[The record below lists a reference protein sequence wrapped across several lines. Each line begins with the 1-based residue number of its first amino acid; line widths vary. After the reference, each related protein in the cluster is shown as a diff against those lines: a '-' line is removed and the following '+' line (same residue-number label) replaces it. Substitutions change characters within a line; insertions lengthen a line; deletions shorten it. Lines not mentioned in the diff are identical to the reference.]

1 MEYKPTR
8 EFAEE
13 MDRKDPL
20 EKYRN
25 DFHFPKHNN
34 GKEAIYLCGNSLG
47 LQPKSAKSHIM
58 AVLDDWR
65 ELGVK
70 GHFEGDNP
78 FAIYHEDLGAK
89 MAKIVGAKK
98 DEVVAM
104 NSLTVNL
111 HFMMVSFYNPTE
123 TRFKVLIEKNAF
135 PSDQYAVKSQIEFHG
150 FNPDEALLEIEPR
163 DGEDLIRTEDI
174 LDMISNKGQEI
185 ALVMIGGLNYYT
197 GQAFDMKKITKAGHD
212 MGCTVGFDLAHGA
225 GNLELNLHDWD
236 VDFAVWC
243 TYKYM
248 NSGPGGIAGCFVHER
263 HLKRN
268 DLKRFA
274 GWWGHDKATRFL
286 MDDTFVPIQSAEGWQ
301 MSNETVLSM
310 AALKASLEIFD
321 EVGMKALIKKSR
333 LLTAY
338 LEYLIESLDTN
349 RIQIVSPKEAIS
361 RGAQLSIRVLNSDRS
376 LFKII
381 SEKGVIADWR
391 EPDVIR
397 IAPAPLYNNFSDVFN
412 FVQILKEALGI

>member
-135 PSDQYAVKSQIEFHG
+135 PSDQYAVKYQIEFHG

-174 LDMISNKGQEI
+174 LDLISNKGQ
-185 ALVMIGGLNYYT
+185 
-197 GQAFDMKKITKAGHD
+197 
-212 MGCTVGFDLAHGA
+212 
-225 GNLELNLHDWD
+225 
-236 VDFAVWC
+236 
-243 TYKYM
+243 
-248 NSGPGGIAGCFVHER
+248 
-263 HLKRN
+263 
-268 DLKRFA
+268 
-274 GWWGHDKATRFL
+274 
-286 MDDTFVPIQSAEGWQ
+286 
-301 MSNETVLSM
+301 
-310 AALKASLEIFD
+310 
-321 EVGMKALIKKSR
+321 
-333 LLTAY
+333 
-338 LEYLIESLDTN
+338 
-349 RIQIVSPKEAIS
+349 
-361 RGAQLSIRVLNSDRS
+361 
-376 LFKII
+376 
-381 SEKGVIADWR
+381 
-391 EPDVIR
+391 
-397 IAPAPLYNNFSDVFN
+397 
-412 FVQILKEALGI
+412 